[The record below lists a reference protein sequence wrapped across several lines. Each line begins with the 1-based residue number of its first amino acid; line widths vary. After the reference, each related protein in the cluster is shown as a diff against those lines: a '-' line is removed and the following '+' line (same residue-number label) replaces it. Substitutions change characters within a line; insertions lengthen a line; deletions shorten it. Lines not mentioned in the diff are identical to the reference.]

1 MVTEGYKKRM
11 QELAGIKKK
20 KEIIFLVGLPGSGK
34 STFIKS
40 LRRKNPEVDYVVASH
55 DDILEDLGAEMGMS
69 YNDAYKN
76 INFKEKLYPIFVDT
90 IKKAVKKGKNIIV
103 DCTNMK
109 RSDRVT
115 VLEMVSED
123 YKKIAVV
130 FNVPPDEL
138 KKRLKKRE
146 RETGKYIPDEAIEKM
161 RGYYI
166 PPSKSEGFNKII
178 NL

>member
-1 MVTEGYKKRM
+1 MMHIKILTSKRNCI
-11 QELAGIKKK
+11 Q
-20 KEIIFLVGLPGSGK
+20 F
-34 STFIKS
+34 
-40 LRRKNPEVDYVVASH
+40 
-55 DDILEDLGAEMGMS
+55 
-69 YNDAYKN
+69 
-76 INFKEKLYPIFVDT
+76 FVDT